1 MFTRLRQA
9 VVRVANTSKQ
19 EVHLLPAL
27 ERSLLPLLAL
37 SSCLYAYILALRWKL
52 YHWKILRQT
61 RLPLPVISIGNIS
74 WGGNGKTP
82 MAEYLASKFLEC
94 SVPPLILTR
103 GYGSGDEVRLL
114 EDHLHGT
121 RAIIG
126 AGSNRVE
133 VAKLLLFKYGVKGVH
148 DLHSSIKHLSFN
160 KNHKSPHDLSCMVI
174 PKLAPHDGLQ
184 PHKRAFEYKREFK
197 EHEDGMGVILLDDGM
212 QHWRVRRDIEIVMI
226 NAVSPFGNGSLVPCG
241 PLREPLQALCRTD
254 VAVIHHANLSD
265 QNFFA
270 APMASGED
278 QWNLSTSGD
287 AGEDHNEDFDNEY
300 GLSLPTQEELREME
314 HRKLIDDATNMM
326 LNFAKDP
333 NLAKYMTETVFQDV
347 YAQWKATT
355 TSP

>member
-52 YHWKILRQT
+52 YHWKILKQT

-94 SVPPLILTR
+94 SIPPLILTR

-114 EDHLHGT
+114 EGHLHGT

-126 AGSNRVE
+126 EGSNRVE

-160 KNHKSPHDLSCMVI
+160 KNHKFPDDLSCMVI
-174 PKLAPHDGLQ
+174 PKFAPHDGLQ
-184 PHKRAFEYKREFK
+184 PLERAFEYKREFK
-197 EHEDGMGVILLDDGM
+197 EHKDGMGVILLDDGM
-212 QHWRVRRDIEIVMI
+212 QHWRVHRDIEIIMI

-254 VAVIHHANLSD
+254 IAVIHHANLIQLRYHIRRKTPLVACKRDSLRHAKTYFMHRNILMD
-265 QNFFA
+265 A
-270 APMASGED
+270 ACSIIAFCQSVVC
-278 QWNLSTSGD
+278 
-287 AGEDHNEDFDNEY
+287 
-300 GLSLPTQEELREME
+300 LPR
-314 HRKLIDDATNMM
+314 A
-326 LNFAKDP
+326 
-333 NLAKYMTETVFQDV
+333 VF
-347 YAQWKATT
+347 
-355 TSP
+355 